1 MMPYAIQS
9 GFSVLYEETEYE
21 FERVSVDRFGEQSIS
36 LINRRLNLPTT
47 FSEAEICQK
56 IQSEEMKLLTSGLH
70 IKPGV
75 VAKPTLFKSSSYL
88 CKYENQV
95 HAYCIGMEQRGI
107 TKGMRKK
114 ISWAI
119 SEIAKEIHDNDP
131 PKDST
136 VMRWLRITGGNSKNY
151 KLVTEN
157 FIAQKRASRKAPEV
171 ITVANEILDNYY
183 FISKLHA
190 QKPEDIETCT
200 ARINAE
206 LANRGVMGTIS
217 MSTIKKIIAKRPA
230 YERDRKR
237 LGATEAKHKHH
248 HSSGG
253 KWPTRPL
260 QRVEVDHTVLDIK
273 VRDRLTG
280 KDIDRPTATVV
291 KDCYTGYPLSIWISF
306 QGESIARIIKAI
318 QYALED
324 KSNIKEKYG
333 LEHDWLTTPAIWE
346 KLVMDNAFAHHAE
359 ALHSLARDLGC
370 SFEFSTVRSPWEKG
384 AIENFMG
391 RMNQALPLHG
401 RPTKPHEVKSKQSKK
416 LNEAVVYFD
425 DLVKYLHQWLVDLYP
440 HKIVKRKSTSPY
452 MEMEK
457 AIKSY
462 DGLPKI
468 HFTPCSDLL
477 RMAISKST
485 FHKIGSG
492 GYETNGLTY
501 RSRELSHLVQTI
513 GQATKFEIR
522 QDINDIGE
530 IFVCNPATNEWIVV
544 PEMNYDLS
552 KRKPL
557 YQHKLEQKKKR
568 KDLITSGAKQKDW
581 RARIEQSDAARNLV
595 LAGKKPINPKK
606 SAKSNRAEARARG
619 ISQDNPHGTV
629 IDITNQ
635 TTEIKPNRLLDP
647 KAVGIFNNVIITSK
661 RKINHESI

>member
-1 MMPYAIQS
+1 MMPYSIQS
-9 GFSVLYEETEYE
+9 GFSVLYEKTEYA
-21 FERVSVDRFGEQSIS
+21 FERISIDRFGEQSIS
-36 LINRRLNLPTT
+36 LINRRLNLPTA
-47 FSEAEICQK
+47 FSEAEICHK
-56 IQSEEMKLLTSGLH
+56 IQSGEMTLLTSGLH
-70 IKPGV
+70 IKPGAV
-75 VAKPTLFKSSSYL
+75 VKPTLFKPSSYL

-114 ISWAI
+114 ISLAI
-119 SEIAKEIHDNDP
+119 PEIAREILDEDP

-136 VMRWLRITGGNSKNY
+136 VMRWLRITGGNSKNF

-171 ITVANEILDNYY
+171 IAVANEILDDFY
-183 FISKLHA
+183 FITKLHT

-206 LANRGVMGTIS
+206 LYKRGIVGTIS
-217 MSTIKKIIAKRPA
+217 LSTVKKIISKRPA
-230 YERDRKR
+230 YERDRIR

-253 KWPTRPL
+253 KWPSRAL
-260 QRVEVDHTVLDIK
+260 QRVEVDHTTLDLK

-280 KDIDRPTATVV
+280 KDIDKPTVTVL

-306 QGESIARIIKAI
+306 QGESTARIIKAI

-324 KSNIKEKYG
+324 KSAIKDKYG

-346 KLVMDNAFAHHAE
+346 KLVMDNALAHHAD
-359 ALHSLARDLGC
+359 AMHSLAKDLGC

-425 DLVKYLHQWLVDLYP
+425 DLVQYLHKWMVDLYP
-440 HKIVKRKSTSPY
+440 HKIVKRKNTSPY

-457 AIKSY
+457 AIKTY

-477 RMAISKST
+477 RMAISKPT

-492 GYETNGLTY
+492 GYETKGLTY
-501 RSRELSHLVQTI
+501 RSRELSQLVQTI
-513 GQATKFEIR
+513 GQDTKFEIR

-530 IFVCNPATNEWIVV
+530 VFVCNPATNEWIVV
-544 PEMNYDLS
+544 PEMDYAIS
-552 KRKPL
+552 KGKPL
-557 YQHKLEQKKKR
+557 YQHEFERKKKR
-568 KDLITSGAKQKDW
+568 EDLIVSGAQQKDW
-581 RARIEQSDAARNLV
+581 NARIAQSDAARNLV
-595 LAGKKPINPKK
+595 LAGKKPTVPKK

-629 IDITNQ
+629 IDVTNQ
-635 TTEIKPNRLLDP
+635 TTEIKPNRFLDP
-647 KAVGIFNNVIITSK
+647 KAIGTFNNVIITA
-661 RKINHESI
+661 